1 MREKIKNLVYIVLI
15 LIGLP
20 LVVTLLFQG
29 KELLPEY
36 EELSTEQ
43 DSVQEED
50 LLPVYVGILAK
61 EMPADYEEEALKAQA
76 VLVRTNYAYAL
87 ANGKEV
93 EKGYTMAEQQE
104 LLERENYSRYYGL
117 LESCVRQTA
126 GQVLCYQ
133 GELIECPF
141 FSVSAG
147 MTRGAQGGQEYLQS
161 VDSGWDMTSED
172 FLHVMF
178 YDKEDFLQECLLAY
192 PECGLTQENLSEQ
205 FSITDREESDYVKT
219 VQLGTIS
226 VDGEEL
232 RNVFS
237 WDSAAFTFR
246 EVDDKIRI
254 VTKGLGHGYG
264 MSLYG
269 ANELAKDGK
278 SYEEILH
285 TYFTGV
291 TIENE

>member
-61 EMPADYEEEALKAQA
+61 QMPADYEEEALKAQA

-104 LLERENYSRYYGL
+104 LLEQENYSRYYGL

-205 FSITDREESDYVKT
+205 FSVTDREDSGYVKT
-219 VQLGTIS
+219 VQLGNIS

-285 TYFTGV
+285 TYFTGI